1 MHNTYNLINNNKK
14 FFYLTMGKPFFL
26 TNIKAHYVVQLFF
39 SLSFIIS
46 EHCSDESFV
55 VDEPFALANAIFLI
69 NSALDSA
76 SSS

>member
-1 MHNTYNLINNNKK
+1 MGNL
-14 FFYLTMGKPFFL
+14 FL

-39 SLSFIIS
+39 PISFIIS
-46 EHCSDESFV
+46 EHCSGESFV